1 MTRDYI
7 RHATTPHAIGG
18 WEKVIGTAFFKQS
31 YYFIFN
37 FLFGGESH
45 TRRIAYRLDFVKDT
59 KNPTLGG
66 VVLAR

>member
-1 MTRDYI
+1 MTRDYVWYT
-7 RHATTPHAIGG
+7 ATSHAIGG

-37 FLFGGESH
+37 FLFGGEGH
-45 TRRIAYRLDFVKDT
+45 PRRIAYRLDFVKDT
-59 KNPTLGG
+59 KNPALGG